1 MYMNKVTVSILRI
14 KGFTLVEM
22 AIVMVIV
29 GLLISAFLVPLSVQ
43 QDLKDYSKARTD
55 LEQIKE
61 ALYGYALVNGRLPCP
76 DTDGNGNENSP
87 CVAASTGGDLPWLDL
102 GIDRNDPWGRP
113 YRYRVSGSFTGLF
126 TLTSTGVMDVST
138 DSTLATKVASNIPAV
153 IYTSGKNGGIQPPAS
168 ADELEN
174 TVIAGPRYNRFF
186 VSREFTPVFDDVV
199 VWISSSIL
207 FNRMIQAERLP

>member
-1 MYMNKVTVSILRI
+1 MRTTITSFKALN
-14 KGFTLVEM
+14 GFTLVEM

-29 GLLISAFLVPLSVQ
+29 GLLISAFLVPLSAQ
-43 QDLKDYSKARTD
+43 QDLKDYSKAKTD

-87 CVAASTGGDLPWLDL
+87 CVMASTGGDLPWLDL
-102 GIDRNDPWGRP
+102 GVDRNDPWGSP
-113 YRYRVSGSFTGLF
+113 YRYRVSGSFTELF

-138 DSTLATKVASNIPAV
+138 DSTLVTKVANNIPAV
-153 IYTSGKNGGIQPPAS
+153 IYTSGKNGRIQPPAS

-174 TVIAGPRYNRFF
+174 TAMTGTKYNRFF
-186 VSREFTPVFDDVV
+186 VSREFTPLFDDVV

-207 FNRMIQAERLP
+207 FNRMITAERLP